1 MTPSDATPSASPAE
15 LGRSFGS
22 AVDAYDRGRPGYPD
36 DAVDWLVGHAP
47 ARVARAFVP
56 ERARAAGADASDRVR
71 AVDLGAGT
79 GKFTASLVARG
90 LDVTA
95 VEPDTA
101 MLERLTAQLPSV
113 RALAGTA
120 EAIPLPDASVEL
132 VTAAQSWHWVDP
144 ECASAEVARVLVPG
158 GVLAL
163 VWNIRDESVPWVRR
177 LGEVAGSSAAERF
190 ETVQPPLGDARG
202 GARGGPRRRRRGR
215 RRAARRPRRHALRDP
230 RHHSPPRLLAPHVG
244 RVAAPAAYRDPPL
257 WTTWISI
264 RPSGATRSAWNGRLV
279 RRIMLV
285 EQPRQRRIET
295 HRTPNTWIS
304 IRPSGAARSAWNGR
318 LVRRIMLVE

>member
-1 MTPSDATPSASPAE
+1 MTPSDATPSAPDAE

-47 ARVARAFVP
+47 ARVAGAFVP

-95 VEPDTA
+95 VEPDAA
-101 MLERLTAQLPSV
+101 MLERLTAQLPFV

-120 EAIPLPDASVEL
+120 EEIPLPDASVEL

-144 ECASAEVARVLVPG
+144 ERASAEVARVLVPG

-190 ETVQPPLGDARG
+190 ETVQPPLGSALERVAYAQFEWAYELDRPALLDMFASRSYVIAMPEEERAAVLAAVGEVVDALPGDRV
-202 GARGGPRRRRRGR
+202 AMPYATRVTIA
-215 RRAARRPRRHALRDP
+215 RRA
-230 RHHSPPRLLAPHVG
+230 S
-244 RVAAPAAYRDPPL
+244 
-257 WTTWISI
+257 
-264 RPSGATRSAWNGRLV
+264 
-279 RRIMLV
+279 
-285 EQPRQRRIET
+285 
-295 HRTPNTWIS
+295 
-304 IRPSGAARSAWNGR
+304 
-318 LVRRIMLVE
+318 